1 MRKRW
6 LRELTDFAIITTMC
20 ALAVCFV
27 LTLVGYMFYHSPDL
41 LFTYGA
47 PLAVVAGILD
57 AIVVALNIKFYEPT
71 PMRAISLEQ
80 SRKQLELSIAEWLI
94 RDNDALYRHY
104 TISEVV
110 AHVKQFK
117 NIVLTNDEA
126 ITLVQMARDEAGY
139 IDPDEELPEQNLDA
153 VGWPVM
159 HLDRSEM
166 DDFDL
171 LVEQQDQEIVHDS
184 DLS

>member
-1 MRKRW
+1 
-6 LRELTDFAIITTMC
+6 
-20 ALAVCFV
+20 
-27 LTLVGYMFYHSPDL
+27 
-41 LFTYGA
+41 
-47 PLAVVAGILD
+47 
-57 AIVVALNIKFYEPT
+57 
-71 PMRAISLEQ
+71 MRAISLDQ
-80 SRKQLELSIAEWLI
+80 SRKRLELSTAEWFI

-104 TISEVV
+104 TISEVI

-117 NIVLTNDEA
+117 GIVLTNDEA
-126 ITLVQMARDEAGY
+126 IALVQMARDEAGY

-159 HLDRSEM
+159 HLDRSGM

-184 DLS
+184 DGA